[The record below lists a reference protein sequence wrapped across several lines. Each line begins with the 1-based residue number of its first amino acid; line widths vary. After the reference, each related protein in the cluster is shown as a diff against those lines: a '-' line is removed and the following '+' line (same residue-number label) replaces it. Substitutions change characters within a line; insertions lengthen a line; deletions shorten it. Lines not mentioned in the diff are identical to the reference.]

1 MLKRKWLISH
11 FPFFITY
18 YHFRISQENWHL
30 YPTWLYIFI
39 HEIIGPAIALSA
51 VALKILLKT
60 EMKQFLF
67 GNSVHPVQCGQSKRF
82 QGDTNPLGSLG
93 DNNPKIIITPSED

>member
-1 MLKRKWLISH
+1 MINSS
-11 FPFFITY
+11 FFITNF
-18 YHFRISQENWHL
+18 HFRISQENWYL

-67 GNSVHPVQCGQSKRF
+67 GNSIHPVQCGQSKRF